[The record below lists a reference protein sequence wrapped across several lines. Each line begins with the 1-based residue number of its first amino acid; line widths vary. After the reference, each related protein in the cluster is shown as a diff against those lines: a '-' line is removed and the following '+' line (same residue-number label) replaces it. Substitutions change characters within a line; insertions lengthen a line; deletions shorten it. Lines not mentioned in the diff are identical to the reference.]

1 MILKIKKV
9 ENITETESRHLL
21 SGDLNG
27 TVNIDKQ
34 NMKTTVDME
43 AFKKE
48 KTTVKE
54 EVSTKSQI
62 VGEEVELIAKD
73 KNKITG
79 SDIEGDKVTI
89 KGKKVEIEDSVEK
102 TDINKNETKVTTS
115 NKFAVNEANLES
127 ANSLVIEKNDENLK
141 IDKSKGSTIKAKS
154 EVKIKRRKA
163 LLLKVLK

>member
-1 MILKIKKV
+1 MIWKHLK
-9 ENITETESRHLL
+9 R
-21 SGDLNG
+21 
-27 TVNIDKQ
+27 
-34 NMKTTVDME
+34 
-43 AFKKE
+43 

-115 NKFAVNEANLES
+115 NKFAVNEA
-127 ANSLVIEKNDENLK
+127 I
-141 IDKSKGSTIKAKS
+141 
-154 EVKIKRRKA
+154 
-163 LLLKVLK
+163 